1 MRTGRK
7 KRAFR
12 RVVLLLC
19 CAAALVAGGLLS
31 LRHAPSAPGPTP
43 PRRTSVAPRVP
54 RPAASDPSVAAPI
67 AGDIPSSP
75 PAEDARAHPPSKR
88 PKAATAPRKAPAD
101 LSAYGVR
108 ARSAEGESY
117 LPRDRSLSAAQLEG
131 QLAPK
136 SASDDKDHGL
146 LGDIARG
153 ARKIVKAVDDAALS
167 ASRRALG
174 DVARPDKARI
184 RPQGDGVRLHINIP
198 AHTVDLDGKK

>member
-19 CAAALVAGGLLS
+19 CAAALVAGVLLS
-31 LRHAPSAPGPTP
+31 LRRAPSAPGTTP
-43 PRRTSVAPRVP
+43 PRRTSVVPRVP
-54 RPAASDPSVAAPI
+54 HPAASDPSVAAPVTE
-67 AGDIPSSP
+67 AIPASL
-75 PAEDARAHPPSKR
+75 PAEQVRAHPPFKR
-88 PKAATAPRKAPAD
+88 PKAAPATRSSPAD

-117 LPRDRSLSAAQLEG
+117 LPRDRSLSASELEEH
-131 QLAPK
+131 LAPRPT
-136 SASDDKDHGL
+136 SDDGAHGL

-153 ARKIVKAVDDAALS
+153 ARKIVKAVDDATLS
-167 ASRRALG
+167 ASRRAFG

-184 RPQGDGVRLHINIP
+184 RPQGDGVRLHIDIP